1 MKEKKNVLIIALL
14 VAIIAMAVGYAALG
28 ETLTI
33 TGTGNINVEWDVQIE
48 SITAGTL
55 TGATVTSAEKTGN
68 TTASFDVDLAY
79 PGASATFEVV
89 AKNYGTINAAF
100 DGFSDLTAKN
110 AEAPDYITY
119 TVTGITEGDVLSAN
133 EANTQTATI
142 TVTWDGEQTEVPEG
156 EVSKTATITLDYVQ
170 AP

>member
-33 TGTGNINVEWDVQIE
+33 TGKGTVNAEWNIQID
-48 SITAGTL
+48 SITASNL
-55 TGATVTSAEKTGN
+55 VGATVNSAEKVSA

-89 AKNYGTINAAF
+89 AKNLGTINAKFDAF
-100 DGFSDLTAKN
+100 NDLTAKN
-110 AEAPDYITY
+110 AEAPAYITY
-119 TVTGITEGDVLSAN
+119 TVSGIEKDDVLKAN
-133 EANTQTATI
+133 EGNSHTATI
-142 TVTWDGEQTEVPEG
+142 TVTWDGAAETVENG
-156 EVSKTATITLDYVQ
+156 ASKTATITLDYVQ
-170 AP
+170 AD